1 MWKSD
6 NFLVHTL
13 FTMCELYTLVVYAA
27 SWQPWNAAD
36 AAAAAVIVASTAF
49 DETNRKQ
56 CDMCHAPPTHT
67 HTHIYFYNQ
76 TDSCVCCCSL
86 SLTQT
91 AQLQIKLILRKL
103 LPTECGCAI
112 VLFALT
118 NCFCFSAEALELGSS
133 SLRVWGGMSSVV
145 FSSSDCSLWL
155 SGTLYDDFLQWLCNA
170 FFVVVVRKLI
180 CAFYVT
186 LLLLALTRY

>member
-1 MWKSD
+1 MLLLS
-6 NFLVHTL
+6 L
-13 FTMCELYTLVVYAA
+13 
-27 SWQPWNAAD
+27 
-36 AAAAAVIVASTAF
+36 
-49 DETNRKQ
+49 
-56 CDMCHAPPTHT
+56 
-67 HTHIYFYNQ
+67 
-76 TDSCVCCCSL
+76 SL

-118 NCFCFSAEALELGSS
+118 NCFCFSAGALELGSS

-155 SGTLYDDFLQWLCNA
+155 SGTLYDDFLQWLCVAFVIFCCCCAEIDLCILCHAFVIGINSLLTQTQTLGCPANQLPSSHPYSVCRIGISRIFAENFA
-170 FFVVVVRKLI
+170 FFPCMPLSPIRIFQQFIKYMVVHFVAIAKGKI
-180 CAFYVT
+180 ITYT
-186 LLLLALTRY
+186 

>member
-1 MWKSD
+1 MLPVGNPEMQLMLLLLLLLSLLLHLMRRTE
-6 NFLVHTL
+6 N
-13 FTMCELYTLVVYAA
+13 
-27 SWQPWNAAD
+27 N
-36 AAAAAVIVASTAF
+36 VICA
-49 DETNRKQ
+49 
-56 CDMCHAPPTHT
+56 MPLPLTHT
-67 HTHIYFYNQ
+67 YIFIIKLTVA
-76 TDSCVCCCSL
+76 CAVALSL

-118 NCFCFSAEALELGSS
+118 NCFCFSAGALELGSS

-155 SGTLYDDFLQWLCNA
+155 SGTLYDDFLQWLCVA
-170 FFVVVVRKLI
+170 FVI
-180 CAFYVT
+180 
-186 LLLLALTRY
+186 LLLLLCGNWFVHFMSRFCYWH